1 MQSYIKE
8 RKNMKLQKI
17 VFPLFALAVLASCG
31 GGNSSASSSMPA
43 SSESSAQENSS
54 QSLPTFEAFTLSELH
69 DARVA
74 KTLPTLNEK
83 YVAVKGKVTFA
94 KHSGEDD
101 GELVIQSGKYAV
113 EVSYPD
119 VFNVN
124 VGDSVEVKGRFHE
137 FKVGDVSTISISTY
151 RSVVPNS
158 EIKVIDEAI
167 STETVTISK
176 EADLVEYDSSL
187 SSIDFDVVGAHR
199 NSSYLVKLSQ
209 GDTQFILANKLSVA
223 EKLPEGTFAA
233 GDKVNYSGIFTYT
246 GNEETKV
253 IRYFDEKGFTKAA
266 PATLSAV
273 YFKDAEWWA
282 QDSARSGIYLWKD
295 ENKNVNWP
303 GEAMESLGNGI
314 WKYTFD
320 PTKDYA
326 SLIFTRIGPNDLSDY
341 GAKTIEITIADIDAA
356 TPLYDISAVTSP
368 IWGDPG
374 VTGQWVAYQA

>member
-1 MQSYIKE
+1 
-8 RKNMKLQKI
+8 MKLQKI
-17 VFPLFALAVLASCG
+17 VFPLFALAALASCG
-31 GGNSSASSSMPA
+31 GGNSSASASMSS
-43 SSESSAQENSS
+43 SSESSTQASSS

-74 KTLPTLNEK
+74 KTLPTLNER

-94 KHSGEDD
+94 KHAGEDD

-151 RSVVPNS
+151 RSIVPNS

-176 EADLVEYDSSL
+176 EADLLEYDSSM
-187 SSIDFDVVGAHR
+187 SSIDFDVVGTQR
-199 NSSYLVKLSQ
+199 NSAYLVKLPE
-209 GDTQFILANKLSVA
+209 GDTQFILSNKLSVA
-223 EKLPEGTFAA
+223 AKLPEGTFAA
-233 GDKVNYSGIFTYT
+233 GDKIHYSGVFTFT
-246 GNEETKV
+246 GTEDTKV
-253 IRYFDEKGFTKAA
+253 IRYFDEEGFTKDS
-266 PATLSAV
+266 PAELSAV
-273 YFKDAEWWA
+273 YFKEADWWA
-282 QDSARSGIYLWKD
+282 EDNARSGIYLWKD
-295 ENKNVNWP
+295 GNKNADWP

>member
-1 MQSYIKE
+1 M
-8 RKNMKLQKI
+8 
-17 VFPLFALAVLASCG
+17 
-31 GGNSSASSSMPA
+31 
-43 SSESSAQENSS
+43 EN
-54 QSLPTFEAFTLSELH
+54 
-69 DARVA
+69 
-74 KTLPTLNEK
+74 
-83 YVAVKGKVTFA
+83 
-94 KHSGEDD
+94 
-101 GELVIQSGKYAV
+101 
-113 EVSYPD
+113 
-119 VFNVN
+119 
-124 VGDSVEVKGRFHE
+124 
-137 FKVGDVSTISISTY
+137 
-151 RSVVPNS
+151 
-158 EIKVIDEAI
+158 KVINEAI

-176 EADLVEYDSSL
+176 EADVVEYDSSL
-187 SSIDFDVVGAHR
+187 SSIDFDVVGPHR

-253 IRYFDEKGFTKAA
+253 IRYFDEKSFTKAA

-282 QDSARSGIYLWKD
+282 QEGARSGIYLWK
-295 ENKNVNWP
+295 EGNKNANWP

-320 PTKDYA
+320 PAKDYA

-341 GAKTIEITIADIDAA
+341 GAKTIEITIADINAA